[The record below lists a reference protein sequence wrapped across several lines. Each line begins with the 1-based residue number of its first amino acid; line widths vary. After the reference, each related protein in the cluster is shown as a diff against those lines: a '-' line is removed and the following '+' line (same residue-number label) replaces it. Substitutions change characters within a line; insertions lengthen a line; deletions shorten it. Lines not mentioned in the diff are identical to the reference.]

1 MSGRDTEV
9 STGSF
14 DSFESDLNN
23 LVDDEIEPSDDE
35 DSETPVGRLIK
46 NTIQESL
53 AEKGIN
59 DTKNSPRSPRNK
71 SQSPRNKNFSTDQQK
86 RNSSIINDD
95 NEKKKSPQPSP
106 QKKVTISNE
115 TRNKNDNSSTFAL
128 TSASNAKPEDD
139 DEFIA
144 PRSPQRPQKSPEGS
158 RNAPRKIQT
167 QYSPKEPTSP
177 KRTSPKP
184 VNNANDSYRSFNS
197 FEMQNSNY
205 VDSQTQYDR
214 RVNSSESFQSI
225 PSDSSE
231 DYKRPKKPQHQQ
243 QYTEE
248 ELERGVQMLQQRRF
262 PDPAMSAPLN
272 SYIEDKM
279 KECVMR
285 GDYDKADT
293 YQNLQQFLESYVDY
307 EPQMRS
313 REMQQSRN
321 KTKLEQA
328 KENYRN
334 LKMRYEALLQNA
346 HEDNARKEK
355 KLLEEQEK
363 EVKEFEQ
370 HWRQPEILYPFTKPS
385 PQLLYL
391 RQTETHFALSKSFE
405 RAKQFKKQADRL
417 QKQETREARER
428 AQRAMRLA
436 YSNVEARHRKER
448 ECLRTRSETLI
459 RTIEAERDQ
468 KLAVSAQVVQRLENA
483 GVYVKEPVRRSYRV
497 KPIQEDANM
506 KSRQWSLN
514 LGPIS
519 IRSVIRKKKKR
530 NHRDTSQD

>member
-23 LVDDEIEPSDDE
+23 LLDDDVEISDDE
-35 DSETPVGRLIK
+35 DSETPVGKLIK

-59 DTKNSPRSPRNK
+59 DRKSNPSSPRNK
-71 SQSPRNKNFSTDQQK
+71 TKNNDNSK
-86 RNSSIINDD
+86 RNSTIIQD
-95 NEKKKSPQPSP
+95 NEKKKPLTPSP
-106 QKKVTISNE
+106 QKKVTISKE
-115 TRNKNDNSSTFAL
+115 AYNKNDNSSTFAL

-139 DEFIA
+139 EEILA
-144 PRSPQRPQKSPEGS
+144 PQSPRKPIKSPEGNK
-158 RNAPRKIQT
+158 RAPRRVQT

-177 KRTSPKP
+177 QKTAAKQE
-184 VNNANDSYRSFNS
+184 NQKTNANDSYRSFNS
-197 FEMQNSNY
+197 FDMQNPNY
-205 VDSQTQYDR
+205 VDSQTQHDR
-214 RVNSSESFQSI
+214 RVNSSDSIQSI
-225 PSDSSE
+225 PSDSSD
-231 DYKRPKKPQHQQ
+231 DYKKPKQKQPHYQQ
-243 QYTEE
+243 QYTKD
-248 ELERGVQMLQQRRF
+248 ELERGVQLLQQRRF

-272 SYIEDKM
+272 DYIEEKM

-313 REMQQSRN
+313 REMQQTRN

-328 KENYRN
+328 RENYRN

-346 HEDNARKEK
+346 REDNAKKEQ
-355 KLLEEQEK
+355 KLLEEQDKEIEDFEK
-363 EVKEFEQ
+363 

-391 RQTETHFALSKSFE
+391 RQTETHFALSKSFD
-405 RAKQFKKQADRL
+405 RAKMIKKQADRL

-448 ECLRTRSETLI
+448 DCMRTRNEQLI

-483 GVYVKEPVRRSYRV
+483 GVYVKEPVRKSYRV

-530 NHRDTSQD
+530 NQRDNQDD